1 MGPVNKSYTANEKLA
16 VIAYAEAHG
25 NSVAQREF
33 GINFRRLRDQK
44 ENLLHQKKTQRVNS
58 GKQAVYPKIE
68 ESLLQFLTEWRSQAI
83 DSSTAEHQ
91 QRSRRRW

>member
-33 GINFRRLRDQK
+33 GINFRRWRDQK
-44 ENLLHQKKTQRVNS
+44 ENLQKKTQQVNR
-58 GKQAVYPKIE
+58 GKQSAYSKIE

-83 DSSTAEHQ
+83 DSSTAERQ
-91 QRSRRRW
+91 QRS